1 MVYVV
6 GHRGAAGVQPE
17 NTLKG
22 FRYALELGVDY
33 VECDVHL
40 TRDGHL
46 VVMHDS
52 TVNRTTNGWG
62 AIRELTFDRIR
73 RLDAGDGEQAPT
85 LDEVLETV
93 RGKARL
99 LCELKGMGVEEAAV
113 AAVRAHGMEEEV
125 TFTSFSLERL
135 ARVRELGSHYRIGAI
150 LPNATEFEI
159 ARAAALGAVGIG
171 VHYKN
176 LCLRIL
182 EEAHKAGLEVRA
194 WNPDTLPEQQAMI
207 ALGADGISTNR
218 PDILIKYLRRSA
230 APVDPEEI
238 ASPAG
243 ASLTD
248 TSLTESTSTESS
260 PANPLSTEASKEE

>member
-6 GHRGAAGVQPE
+6 GHRGAAGVLPE

-40 TRDGHL
+40 TRDNHL
-46 VVMHDS
+46 VVMHDA
-52 TVNRTTNGWG
+52 TVNRTTNGAG
-62 AIRELTFDRIR
+62 AIRDMTFDRIR
-73 RLDAGDGEQAPT
+73 RLDAGDGEQVPT

-93 RGKARL
+93 RGKAGL
-99 LCELKGMGVEEAAV
+99 LCELKGVGVEEAAV
-113 AAVRAHGMEEEV
+113 ATVRAHGMEEEV

-135 ARVRELGSHYRIGAI
+135 ARVRELGSQYRIGAI

-218 PDILIKYLRRSA
+218 PNILLAYLRGST
-230 APVDPEEI
+230 AP
-238 ASPAG
+238 
-243 ASLTD
+243 L
-248 TSLTESTSTESS
+248 ESTIEDTASSANPSSTEAAS
-260 PANPLSTEASKEE
+260 AEASKEE